1 MAPSTNV
8 SLAGMAGHLTNGRCD
23 GAPVVLLHGLT
34 FDHRTWGPVVQRLEA
49 IEPRRTVLALDLP
62 GHGDSPGWAAYDV
75 EGLAEGVHRAVAE
88 AQLDSPVVVGH
99 SMAAVVA
106 TVYGARH
113 ATGGIVNVDQP
124 LRVADFAR
132 MVRSLADDLRGPG
145 FAAVWERF
153 ATSMHAEVLPPDARR
168 LVAST
173 SRPSR
178 DLVVGYWRD
187 ALTRDPEELD
197 AWFRGVLGELRSRQV
212 PYVTVVGDT
221 PDNAYV
227 QWLARSLPQGEVVS
241 WPGSGHFPHLA
252 HPDRFAELLVAQTA
266 A

>member
-1 MAPSTNV
+1 MASTSV
-8 SLAGMAGHLTNGRCD
+8 SLAGIAGQRTNGRDD
-23 GAPVVLLHGLT
+23 GPSVVLLHGLT
-34 FDHRTWGPVVQRLEA
+34 FDHRIWGPVVERLRA
-49 IEPRRTVLALDLP
+49 SGRRPTVLALDLP

-88 AQLDSPVVVGH
+88 AQLDSPIVVGH

-113 ATGGIVNVDQP
+113 PTRGIVNVDQP

-132 MVRSLADDLRGPG
+132 MVQSLADDLRGPR

-187 ALTRDPEELD
+187 ALTRDPGELD
-197 AWFRGVLGELRSRQV
+197 AWFGGVLGELRSRQV
-212 PYVTVVGDT
+212 PYVTVLGGT
-221 PDNAYV
+221 PDNAYL
-227 QWLARSLPQGEVVS
+227 QWLARALPQGEVVS

-252 HPDRFAELLVAQTA
+252 HPDRFAELLA
-266 A
+266 AAAAPR